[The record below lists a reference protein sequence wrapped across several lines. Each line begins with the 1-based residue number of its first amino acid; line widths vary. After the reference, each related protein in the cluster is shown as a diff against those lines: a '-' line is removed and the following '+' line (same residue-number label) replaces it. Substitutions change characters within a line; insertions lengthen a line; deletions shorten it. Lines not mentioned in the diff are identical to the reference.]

1 MSGRM
6 SKITT
11 VAELNEALTDCFK
24 DIIGVGASSK
34 SDHFD
39 ETVRDKLK
47 QHLVGAKY
55 VPCES
60 WSSKDKH
67 SIYYER
73 SRRTLKKN
81 FDFTDLPVLVD
92 NFKEH
97 NLLIVDKPNGS
108 QQWPDLMVVFNNV
121 GYPIEVKS
129 TKTDIILWNSGLP
142 RHDSLYVYNCYG
154 KSKTTVFQGQ
164 DAITQEEIDILL
176 EFSARTKIFNT
187 RGNRWSYYVRDMFGS
202 SQKFFEVE
210 KDQKTYEKIG
220 NQINELRESILNSP
234 DTITAFKLKTIKAK
248 ISELDDKYYEIH
260 RKFNR
265 AKQKREEIE
274 KRVFSSIS
282 LLTWDNNQKTD
293 FNLGSLEDSDDKLDP
308 VTEAEDD

>member
-1 MSGRM
+1 M
-6 SKITT
+6 SKITNAT
-11 VAELNEALTDCFK
+11 ELNEALTDCFNE
-24 DIIGVGASSK
+24 IIGVGASSK

-55 VPCES
+55 VPCEI

-81 FDFTDLPVLVD
+81 FDFTDLPPLVD
-92 NFKEH
+92 NSKEL

-121 GYPIEVKS
+121 GYPVEVKS

-154 KSKTTVFQGQ
+154 KSKTTVFLGQ
-164 DAITQEEIDILL
+164 DAINQEEIDVLL
-176 EFSARTKIFNT
+176 EFSEQTKRYNT

-202 SQKFFEVE
+202 SQKFFEVD
-210 KDQKTYEKIG
+210 KDQKTYEKIAE
-220 NQINELRESILNSP
+220 NIRELRESILNAD
-234 DTITAFKLKTIKAK
+234 DTLSSTKMAAIKKK
-248 ISELDDKYYEIH
+248 ISTLDDKYYEVH

-274 KRVFSSIS
+274 KGVFESIKR
-282 LLTWDNNQKTD
+282 LTWDSQQKTD
-293 FNLGSLEDSDDKLDP
+293 FNLGSLEVDDT
-308 VTEAEDD
+308 VQVENEDE